1 MRNRLV
7 LIFIFLLLIIT
18 VTPLSVLAELKEDII
33 NFNYQNAQVIST
45 NGRWKV
51 AADKMWLLDFAANQQ
66 QANQALQIIRHYR
79 LNQQCFVGRPQA
91 SMKYYLTNGKAPVG
105 PFPGEDSIYFDNT
118 KLRVV
123 NIRNRWKIIE
133 LPSHMMLDF
142 DQNEEEAWT
151 ALRIIWKYDFSYI
164 CFVGRPNAPMM
175 YFRR

>member
-7 LIFIFLLLIIT
+7 ISIFLLLIIAA
-18 VTPLSVLAELKEDII
+18 TPLFVLAELKEDII
-33 NFNYQNAQVIST
+33 NFNYQNARVVSA
-45 NGRWKV
+45 NGSWKV
-51 AADKMWLLDFAANQQ
+51 AADNMWLLDFGPNRQ
-66 QANQALQIIRHYR
+66 QADQALQIIQHYR

-91 SMKYYLTNGKAPVG
+91 SMKYYLANGRAPVG

-123 NIRNRWKIIE
+123 NVRNRWKIIE
-133 LPSHMMLDF
+133 LPSHSMLDF
-142 DQNEEEAWT
+142 DQNEAEAWI